1 MSEIKVN
8 EKQTDTIIL
17 EKIRLHL
24 ENVNVEEERFLDLLK
39 HSLSLDTIEKKRV
52 IDAVPTLSQ
61 FQFDELEKVF
71 SDEREKFRDLAS
83 KHPDDIKKLVA
94 KQQKEW
100 LELWDLYF
108 LDSEKEKVKWE
119 DDKKIEDI
127 KKNLGL

>member
-17 EKIRLHL
+17 EKIRLHS

-108 LDSEKEKVKWE
+108 LDSEKEKVKSE